1 MLFDEHLEFYK
12 KTEFYTPDKMAKI
25 TKVCIAL
32 AIGLLILTVT
42 TTPAFGATVVHKVSF
57 PL

>member
-1 MLFDEHLEFYK
+1 
-12 KTEFYTPDKMAKI
+12 MAKI

-32 AIGLLILTVT
+32 AIGVLILTVT

-57 PL
+57 KLLKA